1 MLLLAI
7 DTSTRQS
14 SVSLSTENEL
24 HGEYTWHA
32 ENNHSVE
39 LLENIRRIMAEC
51 QLSMPQLNAIAVAT
65 GPGSFN
71 GVRVA
76 LATAKTLAFAL
87 SIPLVGIS
95 TLDALAVQQM
105 WGGSIC
111 ALLEAGR
118 GELYAA
124 TYRCEQVSGED
135 GSIDNQLRRLSD
147 YLLVTPTQLASS
159 FLQYPETDRR
169 DRENVVP
176 PSVSY
181 TMSHSPSGLLPGS
194 SGNTSGEL
202 GDNKL
207 DRVVRRKST
216 PVLFCGELSTTSRQA
231 LQTAMRGE
239 CLFANA
245 VCSARRASMM
255 AMLAMPRLRAGK
267 IDDPLLLEPLYL
279 RRPSITTSSRKQ
291 PLLGGVSQQQGQ
303 RKTEREEGALRH

>member
-24 HGEYTWHA
+24 YGEYTWYA

-39 LLENIRRIMAEC
+39 LLENIRRMMAEC
-51 QLSMPQLNAIAVAT
+51 QLSMSQLDVIAVAT

-87 SIPLVGIS
+87 SISLVGIS
-95 TLDALAVQQM
+95 TLDALAFQQV
-105 WGGSIC
+105 WGGPVC
-111 ALLEAGR
+111 AVLEAGR

-124 TYRCEQVSGED
+124 TYQGEQVRGED
-135 GSIDNQLRRLSD
+135 GSIDNHLRRLSD
-147 YLLVTPTQLASS
+147 YLLVTPAQLASS
-159 FLQYPETDRR
+159 LLQYPEMDRR
-169 DRENVVP
+169 NRENLVQPPVP
-176 PSVSY
+176 HNMSY
-181 TMSHSPSGLLPGS
+181 STGGLPTKS
-194 SGNTSGEL
+194 SGNTLDEQ
-202 GDNKL
+202 GDKKL
-207 DRVVRRKST
+207 DRLARRKST

-231 LQTAMRGE
+231 LQAAMRGE
-239 CLFANA
+239 CLFADA
-245 VCSARRASMM
+245 VRSARRASMM
-255 AMLAMPRLRAGK
+255 AMLAVQRLQEGK